1 MEELDRITID
11 PEICLGQPTIRRMRI
26 TVSVILKLIAGG
38 MPKEEILKTYPELE
52 EEDITQ
58 ALRYAAWLTTERTIP
73 TPMTV
78 GGMSD
83 LQFLADMNISP
94 LSVKRLRDRGWD
106 IFRVSEVMKPSSKD
120 IAILE
125 YARQE
130 NRVIITQDLDFS
142 KLLAL
147 RGFDKPSLIN
157 IRLGNPTPE
166 IVAIKVQEVME
177 SLAQELASG
186 IVVTIDENSIRFRSL
201 PIRVD

>member
-1 MEELDRITID
+1 
-11 PEICLGQPTIRRMRI
+11 
-26 TVSVILKLIAGG
+26 
-38 MPKEEILKTYPELE
+38 
-52 EEDITQ
+52 
-58 ALRYAAWLTTERTIP
+58 
-73 TPMTV
+73 
-78 GGMSD
+78 MSD
-83 LQFLADMNISP
+83 LQFLADLNISP